1 MFGNDLDERLANLI
15 SDHIVPRLVP
25 ELEIIPWRR
34 SHVVAVQMHA
44 SQFDRTTCTEKDR
57 DQGVYVRGGS
67 TNRRADRELIEELR
81 RFARGEAHDE
91 QPMPELDSEALDVR
105 AASEWFTPVRHLR
118 RTDLQTL
125 RLVASHQGRHVPT
138 VGGILLFG
146 ANREQHFPDARIQ
159 AGRFRGVDK
168 SQGRLVVTAGFH
180 ELSRAASPGLQ
191 LRRAF
196 LPAASHLAS
205 ARLRLRLARQL
216 RLLATK

>member
-1 MFGNDLDERLANLI
+1 VFANDLEERLANLT

-44 SQFDRTTCTEKDR
+44 SPVRPHYLHREGPDK
-57 DQGVYVRGGS
+57 GVYVRVGS

-81 RFARGEAHDE
+81 RFTRGEAYDE
-91 QPMPELDSEALDVR
+91 QPMPELDSEALDFR
-105 AASEWFTPVRHLR
+105 AASELFAPVRHLR

-125 RLVASHQGRHVPT
+125 RLVTSHQGRLVPT
-138 VGGILLFG
+138 VAGILLFG
-146 ANREQHFPDARIQ
+146 ANREQHFPDAWIQ

-168 SQGRLVVTAGFH
+168 SQ
-180 ELSRAASPGLQ
+180 
-191 LRRAF
+191 LRRAS

-216 RLLATK
+216 RRLTTK